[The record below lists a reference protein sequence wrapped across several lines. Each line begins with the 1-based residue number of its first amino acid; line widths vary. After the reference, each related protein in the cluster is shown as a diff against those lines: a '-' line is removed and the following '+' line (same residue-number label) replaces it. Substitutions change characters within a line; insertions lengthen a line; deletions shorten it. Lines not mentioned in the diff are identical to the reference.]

1 MGTHPIFESDF
12 DCLTE
17 IGMFR
22 KREPREEWEARA
34 QILPG
39 ETFATAFQ
47 RVKAENK
54 AIEDKE
60 RLEIEKWTK
69 EVEKTIVI
77 VKQNQAVLKEKQ
89 KKFMEDLNKS
99 KAKPKR
105 KKYFFEDHWD
115 EFQAQK

>member
-1 MGTHPIFESDF
+1 
-12 DCLTE
+12 
-17 IGMFR
+17 MFR
-22 KREPREEWEARA
+22 KRETREEWEARA

-77 VKQNQAVLKEKQ
+77 GNGLIDIIRPL
-89 KKFMEDLNKS
+89 MYSD
-99 KAKPKR
+99 
-105 KKYFFEDHWD
+105 D
-115 EFQAQK
+115 

>member
-1 MGTHPIFESDF
+1 
-12 DCLTE
+12 
-17 IGMFR
+17 MFR
-22 KREPREEWEARA
+22 KRETREEWEARA

-69 EVEKTIVI
+69 EVEETIVI
-77 VKQNQAVLKEKQ
+77 GNGLIDI
-89 KKFMEDLNKS
+89 FRPLMYSYD
-99 KAKPKR
+99 
-105 KKYFFEDHWD
+105 
-115 EFQAQK
+115 

>member
-1 MGTHPIFESDF
+1 
-12 DCLTE
+12 
-17 IGMFR
+17 MFR
-22 KREPREEWEARA
+22 KRETREEWEARA

-54 AIEDKE
+54 AIEEKE

-77 VKQNQAVLKEKQ
+77 GNGLIDI
-89 KKFMEDLNKS
+89 FRPLMYSD
-99 KAKPKR
+99 
-105 KKYFFEDHWD
+105 D
-115 EFQAQK
+115 

>member
-1 MGTHPIFESDF
+1 
-12 DCLTE
+12 
-17 IGMFR
+17 MFR
-22 KREPREEWEARA
+22 KRETREEWEARA

-69 EVEKTIVI
+69 EVEETIVI
-77 VKQNQAVLKEKQ
+77 GNGLIDI
-89 KKFMEDLNKS
+89 FRPLMYSD
-99 KAKPKR
+99 
-105 KKYFFEDHWD
+105 D
-115 EFQAQK
+115 